1 MWTKFS
7 IHGRK
12 MIFETHDINAPFS
25 EYVESIFHFKGFTPD
40 HSIERVVPTGHVF
53 VIFELDG
60 MQRNTFDNETL
71 EPNGRFRKAWVSGI
85 HRNYISISAHQD
97 SEMFVMQFKA
107 YGAYPF
113 LQLPMDQLADRVVPA
128 SDILDGQLEVLREDI
143 ATAPTSA
150 EKFSVAERWLES
162 RDHQKSA
169 PPVSVVAV
177 AKLLQQQPAS
187 KLNEIVNSYDGT
199 QKHLISQFKKFV
211 GLTPKQ
217 YQRVLR
223 FNDVFTQMQND
234 QFLSWSDLAHH
245 CGYSDQSHFIREFK
259 HFSGFNPESF
269 LKQEFDEEPANFFPL
284 DREG

>member
-1 MWTKFS
+1 
-7 IHGRK
+7 
-12 MIFETHDINAPFS
+12 MIFETHDITASFS
-25 EYVESIFHFKGFTPD
+25 ELVESIFHLKGFEPD

-60 MQRNTFDNETL
+60 MQRNTFDNDTL
-71 EPNGRFRKAWVSGI
+71 EPIATYRNAWVSGI

-97 SEMFVMQFKA
+97 SEMFVIQFKA
-107 YGAYPF
+107 FGAHPF
-113 LQLPMDQLADRVVPA
+113 LQLPMDQLADKVVPG
-128 SDILDGQLEVLREDI
+128 SDILEGQLETLREDLAI
-143 ATAPTSA
+143 AATSA
-150 EKFSVAERWLES
+150 EKFAVAERWLES
-162 RDHQKSA
+162 RYHAASA
-169 PPVSVVAV
+169 PPDSVVAV
-177 AKLLQQQPAS
+177 AKLLQEQPAS
-187 KLNEIVNSYDGT
+187 KLNEIVDSYDGT

-223 FNDVFTQMQND
+223 FNDVFMQMQND
-234 QFLSWSDLAHH
+234 QFLSWSDIAHR

-269 LKQEFDEEPANFFPL
+269 LEKQFDEGAANFFPL